1 MIGEYARVPVFA
13 YGGPV
18 DMRKSF
24 ESLAALVR
32 QVPGHDPLSGAL
44 YLFTNRRRKA
54 AKVLSFDGSGLCI
67 YHKRLERGLFAALWN
82 LGGDG
87 PLRLTRTELELFLH
101 GSQLVGRVALTP
113 APLSENDLALGT
125 WS

>member
-13 YGGPV
+13 YGWPV

-44 YLFTNRRRKA
+44 YLFTNRRRNA
-54 AKVLSFDGSGLCI
+54 AKVV
-67 YHKRLERGLFAALWN
+67 K
-82 LGGDG
+82 
-87 PLRLTRTELELFLH
+87 
-101 GSQLVGRVALTP
+101 GRA
-113 APLSENDLALGT
+113 S
-125 WS
+125 

>member
-1 MIGEYARVPVFA
+1 VPI
-13 YGGPV
+13 
-18 DMRKSF
+18 
-24 ESLAALVR
+24 
-32 QVPGHDPLSGAL
+32 
-44 YLFTNRRRKA
+44 
-54 AKVLSFDGSGLCI
+54 CI

-82 LGGDG
+82 LGEDG